1 MTPDEIHEVTTAVA
15 EVWANLSTTAPENS
29 KDYLYVIGSIVPTL
43 ILLGRWFKKAFVK
56 SMSEAVEK
64 IVSKTM
70 EPHAK
75 EVAELKETVDEH
87 GTFIDRL
94 KEKC

>member
-1 MTPDEIHEVTTAVA
+1 MTPDEIHEVTSTVA
-15 EVWANLSTTAPENS
+15 EIWANLNMASPEQS

-64 IVSKTM
+64 IVNKVM

-75 EVAELKETVDEH
+75 EVEELKEAVEEH
-87 GTFIDRL
+87 TSLLDKI